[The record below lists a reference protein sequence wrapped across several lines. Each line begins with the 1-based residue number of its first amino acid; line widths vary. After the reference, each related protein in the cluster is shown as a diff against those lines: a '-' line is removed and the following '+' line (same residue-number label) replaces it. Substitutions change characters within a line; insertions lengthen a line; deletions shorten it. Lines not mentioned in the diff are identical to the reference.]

1 VEFGEW
7 KGGIFSRYLATLGRT
22 GGSGFNSCDLGV
34 FLLGVLVT
42 ERGKRSDDVFPNYCW
57 VRVAVL
63 EVFVCEVFLGFLVAQ

>member
-42 ERGKRSDDVFPNYCW
+42 ERGKGVVMFSQIIVGCVSQFW
-57 VRVAVL
+57 KFL
-63 EVFVCEVFLGFLVAQ
+63 FVKYF